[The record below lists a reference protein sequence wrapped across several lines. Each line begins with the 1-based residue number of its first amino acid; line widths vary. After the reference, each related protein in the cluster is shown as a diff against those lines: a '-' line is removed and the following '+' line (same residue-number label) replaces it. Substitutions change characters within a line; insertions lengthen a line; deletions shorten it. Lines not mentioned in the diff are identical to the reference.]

1 MRERDMQSNVY
12 LKFYLTEKQLH
23 QSKSMSEWLLETARA
38 LGVPGGSVF
47 RAVAGFGRHGRLHE
61 ETFFELGADLPIQVE
76 FVLEPT
82 RANQLLGVIAAENI
96 SLPYVRY
103 VVECGNTLP
112 QD

>member
-1 MRERDMQSNVY
+1 
-12 LKFYLTEKQLH
+12 
-23 QSKSMSEWLLETARA
+23 
-38 LGVPGGSVF
+38 
-47 RAVAGFGRHGRLHE
+47 
-61 ETFFELGADLPIQVE
+61 LGADLPVQVE

-96 SLPYVRY
+96 SLPFVRY